1 MQGSKRGLDAK
12 KEKIMPSHSRKCLH
26 LSNYFFAGITT
37 ILTIVFLL
45 GTNNASMP
53 RVSYAKAIDWYLI
66 TSFMFVFAT
75 LVESLVVFKFSRYDD
90 DDDDMRKDKKTNII
104 GYKPNNVTRVSYRS
118 AQLVTAINAIQ
129 RGDVHPHTRG
139 HPGEGG
145 AIIVILVLF

>member
-1 MQGSKRGLDAK
+1 MHIK
-12 KEKIMPSHSRKCLH
+12 KSITI
-26 LSNYFFAGITT
+26 FAGITT

-90 DDDDMRKDKKTNII
+90 SVKEHMEKKAKVTED
-104 GYKPNNVTRVSYRS
+104 YKPNNVMRVS
-118 AQLVTAINAIQ
+118 
-129 RGDVHPHTRG
+129 
-139 HPGEGG
+139 
-145 AIIVILVLF
+145 